1 MKRERW
7 VEKQDFLGLLWVL
20 SLVVGSAAGGQIFF
34 FFAGQTVGQPKA
46 VS

>member
-34 FFAGQTVGQPKA
+34 FFSPAKLWGNQKR
-46 VS
+46 

>member
-20 SLVVGSAAGGQIFF
+20 SLVVGFAAGGQNFF
-34 FFAGQTVGQPKA
+34 FSPAKLWGNQKR
-46 VS
+46 